1 MISSPQSH
9 HYAFLRALV
18 ELCRNCLSIRHTPCA
33 VRGIGGFARSSANS
47 LPAECLNGTRQP
59 AQKQHF
65 STSQQSHP
73 RVFANSSW
81 SSSWPISNLSPSSP
95 LPLGEGQGEGCCEKR
110 TVLISEWESYSH
122 PVRGNAGRQLH
133 CRPNLSRTGQ
143 QRIWEV
149 GSLSHADGRIFSP
162 PFHSVDILT
171 ANRGRVKWFDAQT
184 SVLIGAVCDE
194 DFEFSK
200 NARQSRP
207 GALPKCEPPAVE

>member
-1 MISSPQSH
+1 MRSPTIMPF
-9 HYAFLRALV
+9 YGPWW
-18 ELCRNCLSIRHTPCA
+18 NCAAIVSVFGTRRVPSAGSADCA
-33 VRGIGGFARSSANS
+33 SSANS

-184 SVLIGAVCDE
+184 SVQRTRL
-194 DFEFSK
+194 
-200 NARQSRP
+200 R
-207 GALPKCEPPAVE
+207 